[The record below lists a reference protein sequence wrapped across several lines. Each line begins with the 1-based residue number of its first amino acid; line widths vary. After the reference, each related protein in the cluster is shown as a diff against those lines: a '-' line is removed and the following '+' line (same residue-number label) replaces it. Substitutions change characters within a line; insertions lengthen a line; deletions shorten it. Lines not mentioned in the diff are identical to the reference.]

1 MSMLEWAKNEVAIA
15 SKRERGD
22 KPEGEWD
29 YGCACYDSA
38 MRAFESLLGDGH
50 SGMSI
55 GFTKN
60 ILNRLIDGKP
70 LTPIED
76 TEEVWGTGID
86 QEMRLILPLSPEC
99 YQVRSIKGC
108 MSLIRD
114 IMILTQK
121 RLY

>member
-76 TEEVWGTGID
+76 TEEVWG
-86 QEMRLILPLSPEC
+86 EPVLIADDKVNSIS
-99 YQVRSIKGC
+99 VRE
-108 MSLIRD
+108 
-114 IMILTQK
+114 
-121 RLY
+121 